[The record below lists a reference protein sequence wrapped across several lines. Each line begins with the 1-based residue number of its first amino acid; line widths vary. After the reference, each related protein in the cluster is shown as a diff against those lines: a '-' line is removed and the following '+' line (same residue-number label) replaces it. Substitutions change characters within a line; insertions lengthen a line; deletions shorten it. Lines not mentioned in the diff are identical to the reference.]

1 MQQVNYNGY
10 IRINKTKARNLF
22 MKGKSIIV
30 VPCKLAPR
38 STTIA
43 TLTPKEG
50 ECSEKDFENAVN
62 ACTYYNCNA
71 ETGRT
76 LFFYIVDENY
86 AKKYRLTATFEK
98 SYNIQNVL
106 TGKTIVVNKQE
117 LVDKVRKG
125 EVEVVGYMIDPM
137 KNELTSYR

>member
-38 STTIA
+38 STIA

-76 LFFYIVDENY
+76 
-86 AKKYRLTATFEK
+86 T
-98 SYNIQNVL
+98 VL
-106 TGKTIVVNKQE
+106 LYCG
-117 LVDKVRKG
+117 
-125 EVEVVGYMIDPM
+125 
-137 KNELTSYR
+137 